1 MQVLRIWKG
10 YRNAQVGWL
19 QDAERWHGRFER
31 QQQQQQQQ
39 QGEGAEGDD
48 SGLRQGQ
55 GGGGGDGHA
64 TLHAGVA
71 YGLYLV
77 LYSPRRSV
85 LEVRRAS
92 VTRLTS
98 AFSALLLAHHSRTL
112 CSLFHFP
119 SR

>member
-1 MQVLRIWKG
+1 M
-10 YRNAQVGWL
+10 
-19 QDAERWHGRFER
+19 HGLCLGRK
-31 QQQQQQQQ
+31 
-39 QGEGAEGDD
+39 AHWDD
-48 SGLRQGQ
+48 SGLHQ